1 MVERAIK
8 DFGIAELRATD
19 RPPGMVLAA
28 QIEVAR
34 KRIREE
40 AAHGALRI
48 TSLVSVLG
56 APQEKRFS

>member
-1 MVERAIK
+1 V
-8 DFGIAELRATD
+8 AELRAAD

-48 TSLVSVLG
+48 TSLVSVMRLG
-56 APQEKRFS
+56 RAALILRRPLWL